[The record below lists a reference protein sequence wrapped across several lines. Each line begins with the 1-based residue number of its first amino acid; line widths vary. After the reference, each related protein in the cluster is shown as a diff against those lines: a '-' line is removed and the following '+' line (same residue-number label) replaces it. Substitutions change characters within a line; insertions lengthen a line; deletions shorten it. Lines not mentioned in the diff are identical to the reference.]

1 MEGLVKKGVLHAR
14 VIGDEWLVPGNE
26 DGPVVPDGYVVSF
39 VHFHKHGL
47 ASPP

>member
-14 VIGDEWLVPGNE
+14 VIGDKWLVPGNE
-26 DGPVVPDGYVVSF
+26 DGPVVPNGYVISF